1 MVIAMRVFYLDSF
14 FVLNLFLD
22 YLLILLTAKLSNVAA
37 KRSRILLASGIGSL
51 FAIWMFFFSG
61 KTWIHLVLSI
71 AFAWVIISL
80 SFSQIEKRKRIKL
93 MGIFWMESYVF
104 SGVMMLLQNYG
115 VGKITVKNGITYLQ
129 LELWQVIVSAVFAC
143 VFLKMS
149 FRDYSLKL
157 EKKRLRIRAELK
169 DACIETVLLV
179 DSGNLL
185 REPLSGK
192 AIILL
197 APDLAEKLLPCN
209 TLEWKNKGAF
219 DASSLMQLL
228 VDLDVPV
235 RILPLYT
242 ASGASSI
249 TLAFK
254 ADRLF
259 LETNGVLKETT
270 DYWIGIAKSDIDVC
284 GGCRGLIG
292 I

>member
-157 EKKRLRIRAELK
+157 EKKRLTIK
-169 DACIETVLLV
+169 
-179 DSGNLL
+179 
-185 REPLSGK
+185 
-192 AIILL
+192 
-197 APDLAEKLLPCN
+197 
-209 TLEWKNKGAF
+209 
-219 DASSLMQLL
+219 
-228 VDLDVPV
+228 
-235 RILPLYT
+235 
-242 ASGASSI
+242 
-249 TLAFK
+249 
-254 ADRLF
+254 
-259 LETNGVLKETT
+259 
-270 DYWIGIAKSDIDVC
+270 
-284 GGCRGLIG
+284 
-292 I
+292 